1 LKALNIM
8 SQGLSNE
15 ENNDSDDGLEGENSP
30 EIDVYG
36 TSTSFL
42 NEVVAAVGNEE
53 KYMTKR

>member
-1 LKALNIM
+1 M